1 MAQRL
6 DRDKFAKLV
15 RACSDAKD
23 LARGKRVHAHI
34 LDSGGGGVV
43 QDGFLANLLVQMYGK
58 CGCPDDAQRVFEEI
72 NPKNAYSWSCM
83 MTALASNGYLGDA
96 RVMFESMPQRNV
108 SAWNNILAAHAQKG
122 YLVEARGFMD
132 RMPEWNVV
140 TLSFMVNAYAQN
152 GHLSEAERAFA
163 MMHEPDVVART
174 KMVMAYGQAGRVAD
188 AKAVFDRA
196 GARDVIAWNAMLSA
210 YVENGLLREARA
222 LFDFMPGRTVV
233 SWTAMVEACYRGG
246 RFEEAQELF
255 GGMPELSEVSLTVMI
270 EAYAQNGQLQR
281 ARGIFEAKADS
292 RNVVSWTAMLTAYAD
307 NEDFDSARMVFEVM
321 PQRSIISWNCM
332 IRALVH
338 HSGNLDQVRE
348 FFNSM
353 PERTVV
359 SWNFFLLANSRAG
372 QISKTKS
379 AFDVMPM
386 RNTISWIT
394 LLHAYAEGGL
404 LEEASSLYENF
415 PEHNSVSR
423 TVMLVFYAQYG
434 QLEEARTVFSC
445 IEEPDLVSQNAM
457 VAAYA
462 HNGRMEEA
470 KELFDSM
477 LERDVATWNSL
488 IGGYA
493 HSGHTSPSSSEG
505 HTVDTSEEHELCRNA
520 LESFHAMLVEGLR
533 PNSISFMSILV
544 ASSHLG
550 LLDTGVQYFQS
561 MSSDHGLQPSSDHYQ
576 SVVSLLGRTGELDAA
591 EELIDF
597 QAAGCSGFLEV
608 ALGSLLGAC
617 KTYRDV
623 ERGARVAHRL
633 FELEPRNAS
642 PYVLLASLYASLG
655 MESDVQAVRR
665 LMKDRNVVKQPGIS
679 LIEIDRKLHKFTV
692 GDTSH
697 VRNQEI
703 RRELGRLHEL
713 VVKQGYVP
721 DTREVLHDVCEEQK
735 RRLLLNHS
743 EKLAIAFGVISTA
756 PGTTIRILKNLRVC
770 SDCHAAAKLMSKVTR
785 RKIVI
790 RDCHRFHHFEEGKC
804 SCLDFW

>member
-43 QDGFLANLLVQMYGK
+43 QDSFLANLLVQMYGK

-83 MTALASNGYLGDA
+83 MTALASNGYL
-96 RVMFESMPQRNV
+96 E
-108 SAWNNILAAHAQKG
+108 
-122 YLVEARGFMD
+122 
-132 RMPEWNVV
+132 
-140 TLSFMVNAYAQN
+140 
-152 GHLSEAERAFA
+152 HL
-163 MMHEPDVVART
+163 
-174 KMVMAYGQAGRVAD
+174 
-188 AKAVFDRA
+188 
-196 GARDVIAWNAMLSA
+196 
-210 YVENGLLREARA
+210 
-222 LFDFMPGRTVV
+222 
-233 SWTAMVEACYRGG
+233 
-246 RFEEAQELF
+246 
-255 GGMPELSEVSLTVMI
+255 
-270 EAYAQNGQLQR
+270 
-281 ARGIFEAKADS
+281 
-292 RNVVSWTAMLTAYAD
+292 
-307 NEDFDSARMVFEVM
+307 
-321 PQRSIISWNCM
+321 
-332 IRALVH
+332 
-338 HSGNLDQVRE
+338 
-348 FFNSM
+348 
-353 PERTVV
+353 
-359 SWNFFLLANSRAG
+359 
-372 QISKTKS
+372 
-379 AFDVMPM
+379 
-386 RNTISWIT
+386 
-394 LLHAYAEGGL
+394 
-404 LEEASSLYENF
+404 
-415 PEHNSVSR
+415 
-423 TVMLVFYAQYG
+423 
-434 QLEEARTVFSC
+434 
-445 IEEPDLVSQNAM
+445 
-457 VAAYA
+457 
-462 HNGRMEEA
+462 
-470 KELFDSM
+470 
-477 LERDVATWNSL
+477 
-488 IGGYA
+488 
-493 HSGHTSPSSSEG
+493 
-505 HTVDTSEEHELCRNA
+505 LCRNA

-785 RKIVI
+785 RKIVV

-804 SCLDFW
+804 SCRDFW

>member
-307 NEDFDSARMVFEVM
+307 NEDFDSARMVF
-321 PQRSIISWNCM
+321 
-332 IRALVH
+332 
-338 HSGNLDQVRE
+338 
-348 FFNSM
+348 
-353 PERTVV
+353 
-359 SWNFFLLANSRAG
+359 
-372 QISKTKS
+372 
-379 AFDVMPM
+379 
-386 RNTISWIT
+386 
-394 LLHAYAEGGL
+394 
-404 LEEASSLYENF
+404 
-415 PEHNSVSR
+415 
-423 TVMLVFYAQYG
+423 
-434 QLEEARTVFSC
+434 
-445 IEEPDLVSQNAM
+445 
-457 VAAYA
+457 
-462 HNGRMEEA
+462 
-470 KELFDSM
+470 
-477 LERDVATWNSL
+477 
-488 IGGYA
+488 
-493 HSGHTSPSSSEG
+493 
-505 HTVDTSEEHELCRNA
+505 
-520 LESFHAMLVEGLR
+520 HAMLVEGLR